1 MVLSALAAIA
11 CFALL
16 LTRRPRHLLPS
27 VVRGMAEVRRPE
39 VWDLALALGLGLVTG
54 LVSVLLLQTI
64 LH

>member
-1 MVLSALAAIA
+1 
-11 CFALL
+11 
-16 LTRRPRHLLPS
+16 
-27 VVRGMAEVRRPE
+27 MAEVRRPE